1 MITNLQ
7 ILQNHITT
15 QLTKT
20 INNISEYLKLT
31 ERGYADKFP
40 EMRNEDIIHE
50 FKRRESYYDQQ
61 CELLTRCEMIM
72 NSQKELDKLF
82 EEFKYTFEVFA
93 LDSKST
99 WEKVGNIM
107 NKELEK
113 LRVIDKDLKKQNY
126 SEEYEMENFTSRKIA
141 TELTRK
147 QQQIQEDNIRKQN
160 EEDKRQ
166 HLIQVQDERKTKGE
180 AIQKMITVEEYDIIQ
195 QWTERKFGEVLFDT
209 KKDNWKEVTSVFHT
223 KIIGKGDLLFVIE
236 DTFGNKFGY
245 YSTTKIQPNKFMEWV
260 KADPNTFLFSLN
272 SNGRID
278 KPMKFEIINQRNGY
292 QLFPPNDYKLIWFG
306 GKAINVLKAGHKG
319 LSTCT
324 QNDSSF
330 DYHGYQNAL
339 CGKEGSFGWTP
350 KRIIVVQMNQ
360 IY

>member
-93 LDSKST
+93 LDAKST

-223 KIIGKGDLLFVIE
+223 KIIGKGDIKSHRIIADHLRSCCFLIADGVLPSNEGRGYVLRRIMRRAMLQIHKLGQKEVSMYKLVDSLVREMGMAYPELKQRKTLIE
-236 DTFGNKFGY
+236 DTLKNEEIKFR
-245 YSTTKIQPNKFMEWV
+245 TTLE
-260 KADPNTFLFSLN
+260 
-272 SNGRID
+272 NGL
-278 KPMKFEIINQRNGY
+278 KLLEEEIKKY
-292 QLFPPNDYKLIWFG
+292 
-306 GKAINVLKAGHKG
+306 
-319 LSTCT
+319 C
-324 QNDSSF
+324 
-330 DYHGYQNAL
+330 
-339 CGKEGSFGWTP
+339 E
-350 KRIIVVQMNQ
+350 
-360 IY
+360 